1 LAAAS
6 IGCALK
12 IAIGKQLE
20 AEDQIAFG
28 DFV

>member
-1 LAAAS
+1 LAAVS

-20 AEDQIAFG
+20 AEDQLSFE